1 MGTHPIFESDFDY
14 LTGMSKRGRKKVEKW
29 LREFETPDRNKRF
42 DLKRRSVRRLVDSIS
57 DDSSSENDQNR
68 TDNDSNDS
76 DFSDILP
83 SNLSIIGGHNF
94 NRQIELNSSSVAV
107 QVGSNENISQIEF
120 SFTEGKTLKSR
131 PTQTIPPLV
140 ALKKPNTNAQKKPQK
155 AFRIFEDESS
165 NNQPDIPSQSS
176 SRKPFLPLQS
186 IDSNLSKIPKPIK
199 KRQKSVKPIKKK
211 EMTREEKLAMKRRR
225 TKVRESSTSQPKK
238 YKIDG
243 ETVFLQRT
251 SS

>member
-1 MGTHPIFESDFDY
+1 
-14 LTGMSKRGRKKVEKW
+14 MSKRGRKKVEKW

-42 DLKRRSVRRLVDSIS
+42 DLKRRSARRLVDSIS
-57 DDSSSENDQNR
+57 DDSASENDRNIDS
-68 TDNDSNDS
+68 DNS

-107 QVGSNENISQIEF
+107 QVGSSENISQIEF

-140 ALKKPNTNAQKKPQK
+140 ALKKPTSNTRKKSQK
-155 AFRIFEDESS
+155 AFRIFEDEPFNQLEPF
-165 NNQPDIPSQSS
+165 NNHPDIPSQPISTKS
-176 SRKPFLPLQS
+176 FLPLQS
-186 IDSNLSKIPKPIK
+186 IDSKSRKAPKTVK
-199 KRQKSVKPIKKK
+199 KCQKSLKSNAQRS
-211 EMTREEKLAMKRRR
+211 EMTKEEKLALKRRR

>member
-1 MGTHPIFESDFDY
+1 
-14 LTGMSKRGRKKVEKW
+14 MSKRGRKKVEKW

-42 DLKRRSVRRLVDSIS
+42 DLKKRSIRRLVDSIS
-57 DDSSSENDQNR
+57 DDSASENDQNDDLS
-68 TDNDSNDS
+68 DNS

-94 NRQIELNSSSVAV
+94 NRQIELNSSSSVAV
-107 QVGSNENISQIEF
+107 QVGSCDNISQVEF

-140 ALKKPNTNAQKKPQK
+140 ALKKIPSKPQK
-155 AFRIFEDESS
+155 KKPFRIFEDEPFNSHA
-165 NNQPDIPSQSS
+165 DIPIPSNGPLIPTQSS
-176 SRKPFLPLQS
+176 SRKSFRPLQS
-186 IDSNLSKIPKPIK
+186 IDSNISKVPRTVKQRQKPSKPI
-199 KRQKSVKPIKKK
+199 QKK
-211 EMTREEKLAMKRRR
+211 EMTKEEKLAIKRRR

>member
-1 MGTHPIFESDFDY
+1 
-14 LTGMSKRGRKKVEKW
+14 MSKKGRKKVEKW

-42 DLKRRSVRRLVDSIS
+42 DLKKRSIRRLVDSIS
-57 DDSSSENDQNR
+57 DDSASENDQNNDMS
-68 TDNDSNDS
+68 DNS

-94 NRQIELNSSSVAV
+94 NRQIELNSSSSVAV
-107 QVGSNENISQIEF
+107 QVGSCENISQVEF

-140 ALKKPNTNAQKKPQK
+140 ALKKIPSKPQK
-155 AFRIFEDESS
+155 KKPFRIFEDEPF
-165 NNQPDIPSQSS
+165 NNHVDIPVPSRGPLIPIQSS
-176 SRKPFLPLQS
+176 STKSFRPLQS
-186 IDSNLSKIPKPIK
+186 IDFNTNKVSKTVKQ
-199 KRQKSVKPIKKK
+199 RQKSSKPIQKK
-211 EMTREEKLAMKRRR
+211 EMTKEEKLAMKRRR

>member
-1 MGTHPIFESDFDY
+1 
-14 LTGMSKRGRKKVEKW
+14 MSKRGRKKVEKW

-42 DLKRRSVRRLVDSIS
+42 DLKRKSIRRLVDSIS
-57 DDSSSENDQNR
+57 DDSASENDQNDIS
-68 TDNDSNDS
+68 DNS

-94 NRQIELNSSSVAV
+94 NRQIELNTSSSVAV
-107 QVGSNENISQIEF
+107 QVGSCENISQVEF

-140 ALKKPNTNAQKKPQK
+140 SLKKVTSKPPKKKPFQ
-155 AFRIFEDESS
+155 IFEDEPLNNHTNIPVPS
-165 NNQPDIPSQSS
+165 NGPLIPTQSS
-176 SRKPFLPLQS
+176 STKSFRPLQS
-186 IDSNLSKIPKPIK
+186 IDSNVRKVPKTMKQRRKPSKPIE
-199 KRQKSVKPIKKK
+199 KK
-211 EMTREEKLAMKRRR
+211 EMSKEEKLAMKRRR